1 MGIVAGE
8 AICGSEPTTTTKRPP
23 TTTTSGQN
31 DCFDYDT
38 DIGGAILNGENQ
50 DHFST
55 AELCQAYL
63 MLGLQI
69 KVAISQGAAKRPK
82 KCKIKNSKITLS
94 HRVIKCHIFLLLF
107 QFLF

>member
-8 AICGSEPTTTTKRPP
+8 AICGSEPTTTTKRPTTTTKKP

-31 DCFDYDT
+31 ECFDYNT

-55 AELCQAYL
+55 AELCQANFFL
-63 MLGLQI
+63 SFQNKAVISEVGAQKAK
-69 KVAISQGAAKRPK
+69 KVE
-82 KCKIKNSKITLS
+82 L
-94 HRVIKCHIFLLLF
+94 
-107 QFLF
+107 